1 MDFLEEGVWMI
12 CLEWGIL
19 KQNNLE
25 EKMEK
30 KLKLGSD
37 MSLEMKVLKMK

>member
-1 MDFLEEGVWMI
+1 MI

-30 KLKLGSD
+30 KLKQDSD
-37 MSLEMKVLKMK
+37 MWMEMKELKMK

>member
-1 MDFLEEGVWMI
+1 MI

-25 EKMEK
+25 EKMGK
-30 KLKLGSD
+30 KLRLGSD
-37 MSLEMKVLKMK
+37 MWLEMKVLKMKSWNLLIS